1 MFGDV
6 AHVAAVALAY
16 NGIGHGKLI
25 LKIGRKLL
33 CFHERDT
40 LPFEKKR
47 RGISAGGRTHAPQQ
61 TKLLLN
67 DLVAGGKL
75 FSACAVRS
83 SCLRLSPEWG
93 PLTRLT

>member
-1 MFGDV
+1 MI

-16 NGIGHGKLI
+16 NDIGHGKLI

-47 RGISAGGRTHAPQQ
+47 RGISAGGRTL
-61 TKLLLN
+61 T
-67 DLVAGGKL
+67 
-75 FSACAVRS
+75 
-83 SCLRLSPEWG
+83 
-93 PLTRLT
+93 PLI